1 MGKQGGQGAGGYKGW
16 GRGDGEQGGTR
27 SREGWRGRELELFV
41 NEVTSL
47 THLPPSDLP
56 VFPPWGPQPRDSPP
70 ELGPRY
76 ISDPTAGTSVTA
88 SPRPPV
94 GPRSTDNEDE
104 DDFQYP
110 PAPWTESRQTPVFES
125 LKQARESGTDVDS
138 HGSYVNINSEED
150 YVNLQGANGGSSVEK
165 DKEYLEVLPLG
176 AERTGS
182 HRQKGPSHH
191 EGENVSYA
199 NVDDKEPKPRKNP
212 VPLPCPPSVTQ
223 PPQALWGSP

>member
-1 MGKQGGQGAGGYKGW
+1 MGAHNPGAAHGLRRRHERVWVGAGALIPWGAAACFAGSAGKQ
-16 GRGDGEQGGTR
+16 
-27 SREGWRGRELELFV
+27 
-41 NEVTSL
+41 
-47 THLPPSDLP
+47 LPPLPRRCPSPSAHPPGAAPLP
-56 VFPPWGPQPRDSPP
+56 VVYCRDSPL

-76 ISDPTAGTSVTA
+76 ISAPTAGTSVTA

-94 GPRSTDNEDE
+94 GPRSMDNEDE

-125 LKQARESGTDVDS
+125 LKKARESGTDVDS

-176 AERTGS
+176 AERTGPHS
-182 HRQKGPSHH
+182 QKGS
-191 EGENVSYA
+191 S
-199 NVDDKEPKPRKNP
+199 DDKASLDEQKADYDYVN
-212 VPLPCPPSVTQ
+212 VL
-223 PPQALWGSP
+223 

>member
-1 MGKQGGQGAGGYKGW
+1 MAWAQGTASGWVGGW
-16 GRGDGEQGGTR
+16 ALVPLGGCLLLCGLCR
-27 SREGWRGRELELFV
+27 RK
-41 NEVTSL
+41 
-47 THLPPSDLP
+47 LP

-76 ISDPTAGTSVTA
+76 ISDPTPGTSVPA

-94 GPRSTDNEDE
+94 GPRSTDT
-104 DDFQYP
+104 

-125 LKQARESGTDVDS
+125 LKQARESGTD
-138 HGSYVNINSEED
+138 SEED

-176 AERTGS
+176 AERTGP
-182 HRQKGPSHH
+182 HRQKGPSHD

-199 NVDDKEPKPRKNP
+199 NVDDKEPKPPSLDEQKPDYDYVN
-212 VPLPCPPSVTQ
+212 VP
-223 PPQALWGSP
+223 

>member
-1 MGKQGGQGAGGYKGW
+1 MAWAEGTASGWVGGWALVPLGGCLLLCGLCRRK
-16 GRGDGEQGGTR
+16 
-27 SREGWRGRELELFV
+27 
-41 NEVTSL
+41 
-47 THLPPSDLP
+47 LP

-76 ISDPTAGTSVTA
+76 ISD
-88 SPRPPV
+88 
-94 GPRSTDNEDE
+94 EDE

-176 AERTGS
+176 AERAGP
-182 HRQKGPSHH
+182 HRQQGPSPD
-191 EGENVSYA
+191 EGETVSYA
-199 NVDDKEPKPRKNP
+199 NVDNKEPKPPSLDEQKPDYDYVN
-212 VPLPCPPSVTQ
+212 VP
-223 PPQALWGSP
+223 